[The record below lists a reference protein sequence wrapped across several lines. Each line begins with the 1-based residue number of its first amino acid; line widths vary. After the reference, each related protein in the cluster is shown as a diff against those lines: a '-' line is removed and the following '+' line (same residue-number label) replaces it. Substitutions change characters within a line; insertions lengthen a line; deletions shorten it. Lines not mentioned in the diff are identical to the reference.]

1 MPGLNLIVLSDDA
14 ERLRGALVLALTQM
28 ALGAQVPRDADHA
41 AHGLPGLAALI
52 EEALDAGVSVIACQS
67 GLALAGLD
75 VSVLDPRITV
85 GGPLSFMQALGA
97 DGQLVTI

>member
-28 ALGAQVPRDADHA
+28 ALGAQVRLFLQLDAVRLLAPPLSAPRDADHA

-52 EEALDAGVSVIACQS
+52 EEALDA
-67 GLALAGLD
+67 
-75 VSVLDPRITV
+75 V
-85 GGPLSFMQALGA
+85 GRLGA
-97 DGQLVTI
+97 DA

>member
-28 ALGAQVPRDADHA
+28 ALGAQVRLFLQLDAVRLLAPPLSAPRDADHA

-52 EEALDAGVSVIACQS
+52 EEALDAGDVERRAGGR
-67 GLALAGLD
+67 GLQPG
-75 VSVLDPRITV
+75 V
-85 GGPLSFMQALGA
+85 GAEQGR
-97 DGQLVTI
+97 